1 MENGFIRRSS
11 SIGRHLMH
19 ISFKTKYCKK
29 IFEYEEVESLCRLIF
44 LKTAEEMKID
54 MQELGFD
61 KDHVHMAMDI
71 GLLSITEVAKKLKG
85 RSGYKILRAMPWL
98 KKKYFWG
105 SGLWNGVIYF
115 DSLGNNQDRIKKYV
129 KMQGRQM
136 RMNNFLS

>member
-19 ISFKTKYCKK
+19 VSFKTKYCNE
-29 IFEYEEVESLCRLIF
+29 IFEYEEVEKLCRYIF

-61 KDHVHMAMDI
+61 KNHVHMAMDV
-71 GLLSITEVAKKLKG
+71 GLFSITEVAKKLKE
-85 RSGYKILRAMPWL
+85 RSAYKILKAMPWL

-105 SGLWNGVIYF
+105 SGLWSGVIYF
-115 DSLGNNQDRIKKYV
+115 DSLGNNQERIRNYV
-129 KMQGRQM
+129 KQQGIQM
-136 RMNNFLS
+136 RLNAF